1 MNTAIAKRYPTKEI
15 AHLEVYGHIGTL
27 EANVK
32 NLSTSGALL
41 EVSKGDYVPK
51 KGDLLS
57 MTVKLSSLQREHNV
71 SAEVVWSNGLGLGI
85 CFINKG
91 EVLERMMAKSSGF

>member
-1 MNTAIAKRYPTKEI
+1 MNSATAKRYPTQET
-15 AHLEVYGHIGTL
+15 AQLEVYGHIGTL
-27 EANVK
+27 VANIR
-32 NLSTSGALL
+32 NLSTSGAFL
-41 EVSKGDYVPK
+41 EVSEGDYVPK

-71 SAEVVWSNGLGLGI
+71 SAEVVWSKAQGLGV